1 MNNKIE
7 EEIVLAYNNLFKPI
21 KIRGLELKNRV
32 VFPAMGSG
40 FLKNGHVTDSFID
53 YHVARALGGNGLNIT
68 EAAAVHA
75 PSAPRNFLM
84 RICDDECNVG
94 LKKFT
99 DAIHKAGGKACIQLW
114 QGGVAAVSGDPEAMC
129 IVPSDTNL
137 GGMICPGASV
147 ETIQEVVAA
156 FGEAAKRAVD
166 TGFDCVEFHAAHG
179 YSPHSF
185 LSAAINKRADEYGG
199 SLEKRARYSL
209 ECIEAIRKNIPD
221 DMPLLMRIVAQDDY
235 LENGLTIED
244 IIQFC
249 KMAKK
254 AGVDVLDVS
263 RGNAHSAGIKFE
275 VPSID
280 VPKGF
285 NVDNAARIKKETGMV
300 TIAVGR
306 INSPDQAE
314 DIIASDKVDMVVMGR
329 AQIADPEFC
338 NKAYLG
344 NTDKI
349 IRCIACNQG
358 CVDRFMAPGNLS
370 LSCLRNPSV
379 GREKEYA
386 LKKAEQKKKVLI
398 AGGGMAGLES
408 AITLKQR
415 GHEPIIIEET
425 NHLGG
430 QFLLAGL
437 APRKEE
443 MRDAAISRGNQAQG
457 MGIDIRLNTKASTML
472 LKEIGPDAVIMATGG
487 EPAKLN
493 VPGAKLP
500 HVVHSFDVLEGKA
513 IPTGNVVVIGGGLVG
528 LEVAEYLAE
537 KDKSNHIT
545 VIEMMGEIGKDLGV
559 FRKICVMENLYM
571 SGITTIVNTKCNE
584 IKEHS
589 IIVEKDGEV
598 KELACDYVV
607 VAIGTVSK
615 DYKDLKQYCEKNH
628 IPYYVIGDAYRARRA
643 IDAIAEAAE
652 VSRAI

>member
-1 MNNKIE
+1 MNYE
-7 EEIVLAYNNLFKPI
+7 NLFKPI

-40 FLKNGHVTDSFID
+40 FLKNGHVTDQFID
-53 YHVARALGGNGLNIT
+53 YHVARALGGCALNIT

-75 PSAPRNFLM
+75 PSAPRDFLM
-84 RICDDECNVG
+84 RICDDECNPG

-99 DAIHKAGGKACIQLW
+99 DAIHKAGGKACVQLW
-114 QGGVAAVSGDPEAMC
+114 QGGVAAAAGDPEAMC
-129 IVPSDTNL
+129 IVPSETNL
-137 GGMICPGASV
+137 GGRIVSGATV
-147 ETIQEVVAA
+147 ETIKEVVEA

-185 LSAAINKRADEYGG
+185 LSPAINKRKDEYGG
-199 SLEKRARYSL
+199 SLENRARYSL
-209 ECIEAIRKNIPD
+209 ECIAAIRKNIPD

-235 LENGLTIED
+235 LEDGLTIED
-244 IIQFC
+244 IIEFC
-249 KMAKK
+249 KMAKE

-263 RGNAHSAGIKFE
+263 RGNAHSAGIKYE

-280 VPKGF
+280 LPRGF
-285 NVDNAARIKKETGMV
+285 NVDNAARIKEETGMV

-314 DIIASDKVDMVVMGR
+314 EIIARGKADMVVIGR
-329 AQIADPEFC
+329 GQIADPEFC
-338 NKAYLG
+338 NKAYAG
-344 NTDKI
+344 DADKI

-358 CVDRFMAPGNLS
+358 CVDRFMSPGNLAI
-370 LSCLRNPSV
+370 SCLRNPSV

-386 LKKAEQKKKVLI
+386 LKKTDNPKKVLV
-398 AGGGMAGLES
+398 AGGGMAGLEA

-415 GHEPIIIEET
+415 GHNPIVVEES

-443 MRDAAISRGNQAQG
+443 MRNAAISRGKQAQD
-457 MGIDIRLNTKASTML
+457 MGIDIRLNTRATTTL
-472 LKEIGPDAVIMATGG
+472 LETVNPDVVIVATGG

-493 VPGAKLP
+493 IPGANLP
-500 HVVHSFDVLEGKA
+500 HVVNSFDVLEGKV
-513 IPTGNVVVIGGGLVG
+513 IPTGNVIVIGGGLVG

-537 KDKSNHIT
+537 KDKNNRIT
-545 VIEMMGEIGKDLGV
+545 VLEMMDEAGKELGV
-559 FRKICVMENLYM
+559 FRKICVMENM
-571 SGITTIVNTKCNE
+571 HMAGIQTMVNTKCKE
-584 IKEHS
+584 IKENS
-589 IIVEKDGEV
+589 VEVEKDGEV

-607 VAIGTVSK
+607 TAVGTVSK
-615 DYKDLKQYCEKNH
+615 DYKELKQYCEAKK
-628 IPYYVIGDAYRARRA
+628 IPYYVIGDALKARKA

-652 VSRAI
+652 VARSI